1 MLSGPAH
8 AGVDEVERLLD
19 HGDVLGALDSARA
32 LVEVEPRNVEAH
44 ELLIDIMMNL
54 GLGVTAQEAYTQLA
68 YDWTGDPDALYLLGR
83 AALSADD
90 ARTAYDAAL
99 DLDVNHA
106 RAWMGMGAI
115 HRAEGQLVE
124 ATVAYGKAIEL
135 DVTLAEAWSGLGA
148 THVAQGQLDAAVS
161 VARRAVVAVP
171 EDPEA
176 YLALAAF
183 QPNSAEDYLRKGV
196 AAVPDEARLHGAL
209 GSTLLAKGDLSGARA
224 SYARALEIY
233 PANAQLQLD
242 LQRVEEREQGLID
255 AAGQEVLS
263 EARQDA
269 ARGRAAAT
277 VGTLEALAERH
288 PRSVMVL
295 LALGHA
301 QAEAGDLAS
310 ARSTL
315 QRAHELDADNGDVQ
329 ATLGLLLL
337 STGDAAKAEPLL
349 ATARD
354 QRQSDVSLWLAHAM
368 AVAGVRGPAAGI
380 DALYVVAE
388 RFPLDG
394 RPTMALAAQLDQ
406 AGRTEEAYQLLSA
419 AVDRYPEPSLV
430 IALAAAARDT
440 GRTEEAAKLLKQVSR
455 ITGYDSLGD
464 AADRLAAP

>member
-1 MLSGPAH
+1 M
-8 AGVDEVERLLD
+8 ERLLD

-54 GLGVTAQEAYTQLA
+54 GLGVTAQDAYTQLA
-68 YDWTGDPDALYLLGR
+68 ADWTGDPDALYLLGR

-90 ARTAYDAAL
+90 ARRAYDAAL
-99 DLDVNHA
+99 DLDVSHA
-106 RAWMGMGAI
+106 RSWMGMGAI
-115 HRAEGQLVE
+115 HRAEGALVE
-124 ATVAYGKAIEL
+124 ATVAYGRALEL

-148 THVAQGQLDAAVS
+148 SHVAQGQLDEAVN

-183 QPNSAEDYLRKGV
+183 QPGQAEDYLRKGV
-196 AAVPDEARLHGAL
+196 ASVPDEARLHGAL

-242 LQRVEEREQGLID
+242 VQRVDEREQGVID
-255 AAGQEVLS
+255 AAGQQVLS

-277 VGTLEALAERH
+277 VGTLSALSDRH

-301 QAEAGDLAS
+301 QAESGDLSA

-329 ATLGLLLL
+329 ATLGLLFL
-337 STGDAAKAEPLL
+337 STGEAAKAEALL
-349 ATARD
+349 AGARD

-368 AVAGVRGPAAGI
+368 AVAATQGADAGI
-380 DALYVVAE
+380 AALYVVAE

-406 AGRTEEAYQLLSA
+406 AGRTEDAYQLLKA

-440 GRTEEAAKLLKQVSR
+440 GRTEEAAALLKQVSR
-455 ITGYDSLGD
+455 ITGYDSLGA
-464 AADRLAAP
+464 AADRLTGP